1 MLTQIDIPSLIPHQR
16 GMCLLDAVVSWD
28 DTRIRCRASGH
39 RNPLHPLRGEFG
51 LPAVCGI
58 EYAAQAIAVHGGLM
72 AADKMSA
79 DNPAFGAPAVGYL
92 ANAKDVTWTVDR
104 LDDLEADLLIDA
116 EQLISE
122 SGRSIYAFS
131 LSAGGRALM
140 QGRVAVVLEGMSA

>member
-58 EYAAQAIAVHGGLM
+58 EYAAQA
-72 AADKMSA
+72 
-79 DNPAFGAPAVGYL
+79 
-92 ANAKDVTWTVDR
+92 
-104 LDDLEADLLIDA
+104 
-116 EQLISE
+116 
-122 SGRSIYAFS
+122 
-131 LSAGGRALM
+131 
-140 QGRVAVVLEGMSA
+140 